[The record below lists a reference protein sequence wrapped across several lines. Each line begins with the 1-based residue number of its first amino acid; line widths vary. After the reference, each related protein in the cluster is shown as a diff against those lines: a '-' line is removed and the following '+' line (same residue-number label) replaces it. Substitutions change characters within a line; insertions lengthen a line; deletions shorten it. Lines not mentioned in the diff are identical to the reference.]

1 VEEPGSNPTWNEER
15 FVERAGSSQA
25 LNEEGLEEGFVE
37 ERRFSS
43 ASAEEND

>member
-1 VEEPGSNPTWNEER
+1 LQDNFVEEPGSSW
-15 FVERAGSSQA
+15 A